1 MTPRNINL
9 GYMSMRHATL
19 PERAAAA
26 AQAGFNGISLRA
38 DRWHDMR
45 ADGWDVPRV
54 RALLDA
60 HGLVVSEIEPMR
72 FLRDELLDAV
82 VEMVHGFQVPR
93 VQVTPPIDGTAVPLD
108 KVAPWLKNASA
119 ALPQTQLAIE
129 FLPPTNVPDAATAQ
143 RLIDMA
149 GGAPN
154 LGLCVDSWHVFRG
167 GGLASL
173 QGVDPARVFMVQID
187 DGKMQPKLQD
197 YIQDCL
203 LYRLPCGEGEFDLTA
218 FMQMLP
224 ESAPIN
230 VEVINEALD
239 KRPPMEVAALLYKT
253 TVSML
258 ERCAQHRGHTE
269 LNQKPEKKWQI

>member
-1 MTPRNINL
+1 MATRDINL
-9 GYMSMRHATL
+9 GFMSMRHATL
-19 PERAAAA
+19 PDRAAAA
-26 AQAGFNGISLRA
+26 AQAGFHGIALRA
-38 DRWHDMR
+38 DRWHEMR
-45 ADGWDVPRV
+45 AGGWDVPRV

-60 HGLVVSEIEPMR
+60 HGLVVSEIEPLR

-93 VQVTPPIDGTAVPLD
+93 VQVTPPIDGTATPIE
-108 KVAPWLKNASA
+108 KVAPWLKKA
-119 ALPQTQLAIE
+119 AATLSETQLAIE

-173 QGVDPARVFMVQID
+173 QGLDPARVFMIQID
-187 DGKMQPKLQD
+187 DGKMQPTVQD

-218 FMQMLP
+218 LMQMLP
-224 ESAPIN
+224 ASAPIN

-239 KRPPMEVAALLYKT
+239 KIAPMEVAALLYRT

-258 ERCAQHRGHTE
+258 ERCARHSC
-269 LNQKPEKKWQI
+269 

>member
-1 MTPRNINL
+1 LAPRDINL
-9 GYMSMRHATL
+9 GFMSMRNATL

-38 DRWHDMR
+38 DRWHEMR

-82 VEMVHGFQVPR
+82 VEMVNGFQVPR
-93 VQVTPPIDGTAVPLD
+93 VQVTPSIDGTDAPID
-108 KVAPWLKNASA
+108 KVAPWLKDAAA
-119 ALPQTQLAIE
+119 ALPQTQMAIE
-129 FLPPTNVPDAATAQ
+129 FLPPTNVPDAPTAQ
-143 RLIDMA
+143 RLIDLA
-149 GGAPN
+149 GGASN
-154 LGLCVDSWHVFRG
+154 LGFCVDSWHVFRG

-173 QGVDPARVFMVQID
+173 QGLDPARVFMIQID
-187 DGKMQPKLQD
+187 DGKMQPTVQD

-203 LYRLPCGEGEFDLTA
+203 LYRLPCGEGEFDLA
-218 FMQMLP
+218 GFMRMLP
-224 ESAPIN
+224 ASAPIN
-230 VEVINEALD
+230 VEVINEHLD
-239 KRPPMEVAALLYKT
+239 KRPPTEVAALLYRT

-258 ERCAQHRGHTE
+258 ERCAPR
-269 LNQKPEKKWQI
+269 